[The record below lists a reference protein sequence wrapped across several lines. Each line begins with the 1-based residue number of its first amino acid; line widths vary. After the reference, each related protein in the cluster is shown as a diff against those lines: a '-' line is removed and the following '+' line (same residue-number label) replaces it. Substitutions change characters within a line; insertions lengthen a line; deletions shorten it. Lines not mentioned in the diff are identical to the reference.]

1 MCRFNKTSDFGSQR
15 FFVVESETLMT
26 IVFAA
31 WVAVATTAMFSS
43 SLGLSRSR
51 PIVMA
56 GGTQTRKADS
66 TSNSARRSRFQSSSS
81 GPDIVIAPNTKVY
94 RGAAAALVKPDDVV
108 LECGC
113 QLGETTAIL
122 AEKAAEVIG
131 IDMDRSLDQK
141 SSWGGAYRSH
151 ATASEAGL
159 PDNTRLHIVDPHD
172 LLAVQE
178 LCRNRGVTVLL
189 LDANDAV
196 GNDLPLD
203 LLALCRQ
210 LSRVLSPS
218 IRALIVKSRA
228 LDRLRDQLVTAAS
241 LANDDSSAL
250 SEAASSNSWPPPVP
264 PLRSGFVRIVA
275 AMGVAEYRAAA
286 QRLLRPGWRI
296 LEIGC
301 HTGTSTALLA
311 DFALARSGLAE
322 DMTAA
327 ALAGGPE
334 TVRCVGVDV
343 SSSIVDRARTLHP
356 TVTAFEVCDA
366 WDLAGL
372 MKVAHKHLSPLSQP
386 GKEEEEEE
394 EPCASGPEMLLL
406 DVGGLSGAH
415 GELDTLALVRAL
427 ASTFSPTLKA
437 VVVKSHCLRTIA
449 LQFCSGYAVARS
461 AD

>member
-1 MCRFNKTSDFGSQR
+1 M
-15 FFVVESETLMT
+15 
-26 IVFAA
+26 
-31 WVAVATTAMFSS
+31 
-43 SLGLSRSR
+43 
-51 PIVMA
+51 
-56 GGTQTRKADS
+56 
-66 TSNSARRSRFQSSSS
+66 
-81 GPDIVIAPNTKVY
+81 
-94 RGAAAALVKPDDVV
+94 KPDDVV

-241 LANDDSSAL
+241 LANDDIIKLVKKAGYTTISIARKDGSKF
-250 SEAASSNSWPPPVP
+250 VP
-264 PLRSGFVRIVA
+264 PA
-275 AMGVAEYRAAA
+275 
-286 QRLLRPGWRI
+286 
-296 LEIGC
+296 
-301 HTGTSTALLA
+301 
-311 DFALARSGLAE
+311 
-322 DMTAA
+322 
-327 ALAGGPE
+327 
-334 TVRCVGVDV
+334 
-343 SSSIVDRARTLHP
+343 
-356 TVTAFEVCDA
+356 
-366 WDLAGL
+366 
-372 MKVAHKHLSPLSQP
+372 KK
-386 GKEEEEEE
+386 
-394 EPCASGPEMLLL
+394 
-406 DVGGLSGAH
+406 
-415 GELDTLALVRAL
+415 
-427 ASTFSPTLKA
+427 
-437 VVVKSHCLRTIA
+437 
-449 LQFCSGYAVARS
+449 
-461 AD
+461 